1 MMQMK
6 EETAMVHEID
16 FACSLSVVAWRS
28 YESGNSESAKAL
40 YRRALRVFQR
50 SQEKNES
57 EVAAIL
63 LRLGGILE
71 NNREFSEAGQCF
83 GRACDLLESLEGDK
97 RVARL
102 RVRALYHFGRI
113 RRIQGCNSEAESL
126 LKKAVYIAEAKL
138 GSHDVDFALALNQLA
153 MYRRQVGDLD
163 HAKANYYRALRI
175 LEASSTLEDEKIA
188 SVYHN
193 LADLEYARSRYAK
206 GEPFARRAALIRMK
220 VLGPEHPD
228 VAHDLSMLASL
239 LQAQGKFKEAEKL
252 YTRGLSLIQ
261 AKYSMDHYEV
271 AIYMFH
277 LATLHVARCEY
288 QQAEW
293 LFWQAL
299 TIKEKNLG
307 PNHTDCAM
315 TALQL
320 ADLYKNQRKFE
331 EAQIL
336 CHKALVILEKVLEP
350 DNPQLVRARQSYA
363 WLCQLEETVA

>member
-1 MMQMK
+1 MQKK
-6 EETAMVHEID
+6 EETAMIHEID

-28 YESGNSESAKAL
+28 FESGNSESAKAL
-40 YRRALRVFQR
+40 YGRALRVLQR
-50 SQEKNES
+50 SPQKNES

-63 LRLGGILE
+63 LRLGTILE

-83 GRACDLLESLEGDK
+83 RRACDLLEALDGDK
-97 RVARL
+97 RIARL
-102 RVRALYHFGRI
+102 KVRALYHFGRI
-113 RRIQGCNSEAESL
+113 RRIQGCNAEAESL

-138 GSHDVDFALALNQLA
+138 GCKDIEFALALNQLA
-153 MYRRQVGDLD
+153 MYCRQAGELEQ
-163 HAKANYYRALRI
+163 AKRNYYRALRI
-175 LEASSTLEDEKIA
+175 LEAYFSSEEEKIA
-188 SVYHN
+188 FVYHN
-193 LADLEYARSRYAK
+193 LADLEYARGRYRK

-220 VLGPEHPD
+220 ALGPEHPD
-228 VAHDLSMLASL
+228 LAKDLSLLASL

-252 YTRGLSLIQ
+252 YARGLSLIQ
-261 AKYSMDHYEV
+261 AKYSVDHYEV

-336 CHKALVILEKVLEP
+336 SRKALGILEKILEP
-350 DNPQLVRARQSYA
+350 DHPQLIRARQSYTY
-363 WLCQLEETVA
+363 LRDLEETVA